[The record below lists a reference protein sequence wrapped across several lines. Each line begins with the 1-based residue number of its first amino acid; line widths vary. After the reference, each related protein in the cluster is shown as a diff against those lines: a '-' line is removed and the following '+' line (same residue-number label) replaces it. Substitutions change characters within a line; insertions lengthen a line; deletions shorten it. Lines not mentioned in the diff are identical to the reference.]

1 MAQIRAVILHFFRG
15 LLFWKNL
22 LAVAALLVLLR
33 FRTRLALPPAPTS
46 DTARPPPRR
55 SLCLLLDSSLIAPA
69 VAQLFTQTPPLTGAN
84 ATPAEAPAEL
94 FLGPGQ
100 WRRNALLGLRLSPEF
115 WQMLCE
121 LFAIRVAPREG
132 THPHPRPNRYL
143 ELHVVDDEDV
153 VLREALQD
161 DLQRYRQCGLHDGL
175 QDTSQDEQESD
186 VQDSL
191 SPGAS
196 GARGPR
202 QHLPGDTRVRRLLY
216 IRSARRGSVAINR
229 QLAARALT
237 HFLTA
242 VYAQSTST
250 LVGVSPP
257 GEGATL
263 EELPG
268 EEQDA
273 DLD

>member
-1 MAQIRAVILHFFRG
+1 M
-15 LLFWKNL
+15 
-22 LAVAALLVLLR
+22 AALLVLLR
-33 FRTRLALPPAPTS
+33 FRTPLALPPAPTS
-46 DTARPPPRR
+46 DTAWPPPRR
-55 SLCLLLDSSLIAPA
+55 SLCLLLDPSLIAGSGIAPA
-69 VAQLFTQTPPLTGAN
+69 VAQLFTQMPPLTGAN
-84 ATPAEAPAEL
+84 AIPAEEPAEL

-100 WRRNALLGLRLSPEF
+100 RRRDALLGLRLTPES

-121 LFAIRVAPREG
+121 LFAVRVAPREG
-132 THPHPRPNRYL
+132 THPHPHPNRYL

-175 QDTSQDEQESD
+175 QDTSQDEQEND
-186 VQDSL
+186 VQESL
-191 SPGAS
+191 SPDAS
-196 GARGPR
+196 GALGPR
-202 QHLPGDTRVRRLLY
+202 QHLPSDTDVHRLLY
-216 IRSARRGSVAINR
+216 LRSAQRGSIAINR

-242 VYAQSTST
+242 VYTQSTST